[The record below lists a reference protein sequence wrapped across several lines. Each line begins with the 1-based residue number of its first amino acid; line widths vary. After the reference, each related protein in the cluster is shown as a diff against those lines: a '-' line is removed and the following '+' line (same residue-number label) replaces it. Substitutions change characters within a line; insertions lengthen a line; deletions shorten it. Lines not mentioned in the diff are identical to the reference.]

1 MNEFDFTM
9 IDGQTATFILVVVFL
24 LLFIITGIKRVDE
37 GRAKIVERLGR
48 RHKVIRPGLNVIIPI
63 IDKIKTNDFVLD
75 TILEERRMSLVS
87 KKGISISEHR
97 MDPPEQRLMAKDNS
111 ELFVDSVV
119 YFRITDPNYSA
130 PRSW

>member
-63 IDKIKTNDFVLD
+63 IDKIKAPDFVLD
-75 TILEERRMSLVS
+75 TILDERRL
-87 KKGISISEHR
+87 
-97 MDPPEQRLMAKDNS
+97 
-111 ELFVDSVV
+111 
-119 YFRITDPNYSA
+119 
-130 PRSW
+130 